1 MENKD
6 MDSANFLKT
15 FDQEKLTKKEQE
27 IIFINDS
34 TIAKVYRSLLKQIK
48 ELSTF
53 NKD

>member
-34 TIAKVYRSLLKQIK
+34 IDKIYKNYEILLKQK
-48 ELSTF
+48 
-53 NKD
+53 

>member
-1 MENKD
+1 

-34 TIAKVYRSLLKQIK
+34 IDKIYKNYEILFKQK
-48 ELSTF
+48 
-53 NKD
+53 